1 MLNHGMSLTP
11 ERTWYLLGF
20 RHVILAI
27 LQQEE
32 KIGHR
37 VNTFWMDMWRNMR
50 PESPGL
56 IFSSEQ
62 NNVIRIQLADALRY
76 PSLDTGVDKS
86 NLRWINRLQ
95 GFSDFQTTQVY
106 AGEILKWLHDNL
118 LEAIK
123 KPERVVHNY
132 ENKASPDDPVIKFQ
146 HASFLG
152 IFQSYMFEYGFVFNP
167 NKASTFGQERSPMY
181 SVHGVEYLN
190 SLDLTWARVFEFG
203 SGGSTIWWSKR
214 AKSVTSVETSF
225 EWYTKL
231 SKIIPENTQ
240 LHLKNNPA
248 NSIQEFE
255 GQFDVIVIDG
265 GFSRYQSAVSSLG
278 IGFGNNSKLAKG
290 GFIFLDDSTIY
301 HHTSKLLREH
311 NLIQVDFHGP
321 KSGSEGSSGVGII
334 GASSIFMDREF
345 TPKPRRG
352 YALPP
357 QSLGGLYSSS
367 AWDLK
372 HELA

>member
-1 MLNHGMSLTP
+1 MSFTP
-11 ERTWYLLGF
+11 DRSWYLLGF

-27 LQQEE
+27 LQQE
-32 KIGHR
+32 KKNGHR
-37 VNTFWMDMWRNMR
+37 VNQFWMDMWKNMR

-56 IFSSEQ
+56 IFSTEQ
-62 NNVIRIQLADALRY
+62 TRVIRTQIASALRY
-76 PSLDTGVDKS
+76 PSLDTGVDKA
-86 NLRWINRLQ
+86 NLRWINRLH
-95 GFSDFQTTQVY
+95 GYSDFGSAQAY
-106 AGEILKWLHDNL
+106 AGEILLWLHDNL

-123 KPERVVHNY
+123 KPKRVIHNL
-132 ENKASPDDPVIKFQ
+132 EVKASPDDQVIQFE

-152 IFQSYMFEYGFVFNP
+152 IFQSYMFDYGFVFNP
-167 NKASTFGQERSPMY
+167 SRSSTFGQERSPMY

-190 SLDLTWARVFEFG
+190 SLDLSWARVFEFG

-214 AKSVTSVETSF
+214 ALSVTSVETSI

-240 LHLKNNPA
+240 LHLKENPA
-248 NSIQEFE
+248 QSIQDFE

-265 GFSRYQSAVSSLG
+265 GFSRYHSAVSSLG

-301 HHTSKLLREH
+301 SSTAKLLRE
-311 NLIQVDFHGP
+311 NDLIQVDFHGP
-321 KSGSEGSSGVGII
+321 KSGSETATAIGLIGS
-334 GASSIFMDREF
+334 SSIFMDREF

-352 YALPP
+352 YSLPP
-357 QSLGGLYSSS
+357 QSLGGMYSSS
-367 AWDLK
+367 LWDMK
-372 HELA
+372 YNRH